1 MQTQEHAPKY
11 LNTAQSRR
19 CFRALRLFSN
29 ICGVNRRSCSFSLCR
44 LIAIISEASSEETY
58 WDVMDMIL
66 SMQPWL
72 WLIFLIISLFV
83 YVSVC
88 FQVFSS
94 LSLDLLPERAATL
107 MVYDDVVQ
115 IVSGYQGKSYVC
127 VILPFVL
134 EVLTLWT

>member
-1 MQTQEHAPKY
+1 M
-11 LNTAQSRR
+11 
-19 CFRALRLFSN
+19 
-29 ICGVNRRSCSFSLCR
+29 
-44 LIAIISEASSEETY
+44 
-58 WDVMDMIL
+58 DVIL

-72 WLIFLIISLFV
+72 WLIFLIISLF
-83 YVSVC
+83 VSVC

-127 VILPFVL
+127 VCVFQQVIMLPFVL
-134 EVLTLWT
+134 

>member
-1 MQTQEHAPKY
+1 
-11 LNTAQSRR
+11 
-19 CFRALRLFSN
+19 
-29 ICGVNRRSCSFSLCR
+29 
-44 LIAIISEASSEETY
+44 
-58 WDVMDMIL
+58 MDMIL

-83 YVSVC
+83 CVSVC

-127 VILPFVL
+127 VFLPFVL
-134 EVLTLWT
+134 